1 MPPVLRPNTSSG
13 RRKELADE
21 LKNRIEQRHSI
32 DSITDIIKQGAPVN
46 YVYRVSD
53 VCWPQATHFNAGTC
67 IFVATDDVNV
77 IYSYVRAFKNH

>member
-53 VCWPQATHFNAGTC
+53 VCWPQATHSNAG
-67 IFVATDDVNV
+67 IFVATDDVNM
-77 IYSYVRAFKNH
+77 IYSYAQALKNH